1 MTLDTS
7 AKVGQDLL
15 DKSLFDWKFPLP
27 KITKKE
33 KYEKVRSSNVTKGA

>member
-7 AKVGQDLL
+7 AKVRQDLL
-15 DKSLFDWKFPLP
+15 NKSLFDWILPLP

-33 KYEKVRSSNVTKGA
+33 KYGSSNAIK